1 MTARAKKLLG
11 PGRVAMSAGA
21 LSALLLAGCKLV
33 DQRTFD
39 PQAGRPPAVPRPPAP
54 PGPQPDRMLDG
65 LAPLVTIRLGQDTT
79 YDQAVE
85 QATAA
90 ALARKRD
97 AQFTVLTAVPPGAPN
112 APPGA
117 QANAVARYAPE
128 AARVAGL
135 IERRGVP
142 AGRVHLEARPEPN
155 LAAPE
160 LRLYVR

>member
-1 MTARAKKLLG
+1 
-11 PGRVAMSAGA
+11 
-21 LSALLLAGCKLV
+21 LLLAGCKLV

-39 PQAGRPPAVPRPPAP
+39 PQAGRPPVVARPALPA
-54 PGPQPDRMLDG
+54 PQPDRTLDS
-65 LAPLVTIRLGQDTT
+65 LAPLVTLRLGQDTN
-79 YDQAVE
+79 YDQAIE

-97 AQFTVLTAVPPGAPN
+97 AQFTVLTAVPPGAPD
-112 APPGA
+112 A
-117 QANAVARYAPE
+117 QANAVAQYAPE

-135 IERRGVP
+135 VERRGVP
-142 AGRVHLEARPEPN
+142 ASRVHLEARPEPN